1 MESGRTV
8 RAILVGGLAVGVLD
22 GLDVLIFSGMRG
34 ARPMRIFQT
43 IAGGLIGTPAAFQ
56 GGLWTAALGV
66 ACHFTVAFGIVTTY
80 WVASRRWPV
89 LAERPWF
96 YGPLYGIAAYLV
108 MTFVV
113 VPLSALS
120 LTLPRPAPLI
130 NGLLIHIFGV
140 GLPSAFAARWARGD
154 RGGPLA

>member
-1 MESGRTV
+1 MSPGRSW
-8 RAILVGGLAVGVLD
+8 RAILVGGLTVGVLD
-22 GLDVLIFSGMRG
+22 GLDALIFFGMRG

-43 IAGGLIGTPAAFQ
+43 IAGGLIGTTAAFQ
-56 GGLWTAALGV
+56 GGRWTAALGV
-66 ACHFTVAFGIVTTY
+66 VCHFTVAFAIVTTY
-80 WVASRRWPV
+80 WLLSRRWPA

-96 YGPLYGIAAYLV
+96 YGPLYGIAAYGV

-140 GLPSAFAARWARGD
+140 GLPSALAARWAYRA
-154 RGGPLA
+154 RHESRR